1 MTRKILFF
9 VLTITLSFVAN
20 AQTKKSM
27 GGPTRPEH
35 KWEAGVGLGHL
46 MANADVKFKPGFG
59 ATVHLRR
66 AIDHIFS
73 VRATGQFGSMSFKD
87 DVDRSDYFKN
97 RTNATTA
104 VTADIKSSY
113 ISGVIEGVMSL
124 NNFDFSRMNKKWD
137 PYVAAGIGGAL
148 FTPKSG
154 STEVLKAKTGFNP
167 LARFAFGISYKISP
181 KMNITLEQSA
191 DLLFGKN
198 SDLVDGVDYYDRT
211 LRTPNNDVPLYTNV
225 RLNFN
230 LGKKEAVEPLYW
242 TNPMGQIQTDIAELK
257 ARPKF
262 DPTDTD
268 TDGVIDMFDQEKNT
282 PAGFAVDT
290 RGVTLDS
297 DADGVPNGKDKEPY
311 SPPGYKV
318 NTDGVANV
326 PKPDFTTESDVIRI
340 VDGKLADIKA
350 SMNKPSGIADWFLP
364 MINFD
369 FNKSNVKQTEVEK
382 LAYVANVLQRNAGVR
397 VVVTGFTDAVAGPS
411 YNDNLSFDRAEAAIN
426 YLVNKYNINRNRF
439 VLNYNGE
446 NTKLVDTN
454 AKNYINRRVEFK
466 VSTGAETDMARPFC
480 CCTCWNEKK
489 QQNSKEIRKLVIN
502 PQLYLLKKMERSR
515 KDFLLLF
522 FCIKIRVTFVNYLI
536 K

>member
-35 KWEAGVGLGHL
+35 KWEAGVGVGHL

-73 VRATGQFGSMSFKD
+73 IRATGQFGAMSFKD
-87 DVDRSDYFKN
+87 DVDRTDYFKAK
-97 RTNATTA
+97 TDLKTTRI
-104 VTADIKSSY
+104 ADVKSSY

-124 NNFDFSRMNKKWD
+124 NNFDFMRLNKKWD
-137 PYVAAGIGGAL
+137 PYFAGGVGGAL
-148 FTPKSG
+148 ISSKIGGSKVFAKSL
-154 STEVLKAKTGFNP
+154 SPTP
-167 LARFAFGISYKISP
+167 LARLSFGISYKVSP
-181 KMNITLEQSA
+181 KMNISLEQSA
-191 DLLFGKN
+191 DLLFANN
-198 SDLVDGVDYYDRT
+198 SDLVDGVNYYNAVD
-211 LRTPNNDVPLYTNV
+211 RTPNSDVPLYTNV

-230 LGKKEAVEPLYW
+230 VGKKEAVEPLYW
-242 TNPMGQIQTDIAELK
+242 TNPMGQIQSDIAELK

-268 TDGVIDMFDQEKNT
+268 ADGVIDMFDQEKNT
-282 PAGFAVDT
+282 AAGFAVDT

-297 DADGVPNGKDKEPY
+297 DSDGVPNAKDKEPY

-326 PKPDFTTESDVIRI
+326 PKPDFTTEADVIRI
-340 VDGKLADIKA
+340 VDGKLGDMKA
-350 SMNKPSGIADWFLP
+350 SMKAPAGIADWFLP

-382 LAYVANVLQRNAGVR
+382 LAYVANVMQRNTAVR
-397 VVVTGFTDAVAGPS
+397 VVVTGFTDAVAGPG
-411 YNDNLSFDRAEAAIN
+411 YNDNLSYDRAESAIN
-426 YLVNKYNINRNRF
+426 YLVNKYSIARDRF
-439 VLNYNGE
+439 VLNYSGE
-446 NTKLVDTN
+446 NTKLIDTN

-466 VSTGAETDMARPFC
+466 VSTGAEAAMSRPSAAPM
-480 CCTCWNEKK
+480 EVKK
-489 QQNSKEIRKLVIN
+489 TTKFKGNKEAG
-502 PQLYLLKKMERSR
+502 Y
-515 KDFLLLF
+515 
-522 FCIKIRVTFVNYLI
+522 
-536 K
+536 

>member
-9 VLTITLSFVAN
+9 VLTITLSFVAD

-35 KWEAGVGLGHL
+35 KWEVGVGLGHL

-59 ATVHLRR
+59 ATVHARR

-73 VRATGQFGSMSFKD
+73 LRATGQFGSLAFKD
-87 DVDRSDYFKN
+87 DVDRTAYFN
-97 RTNATTA
+97 STNVKGTR
-104 VTADIKSSY
+104 TADIKTSY
-113 ISGVIEGVMSL
+113 MSGVIEGVISL
-124 NNFDFSRMNKKWD
+124 NNFDFMRMSKKWD
-137 PYVAAGIGGAL
+137 PYFAGGVGAALIN
-148 FTPKSG
+148 PKSG
-154 STEVLKAKTGFNP
+154 SSDVLAKKLSFNP
-167 LARFAFGISYKISP
+167 LARVSFGISYKISP
-181 KMNITLEQSA
+181 KMNISLEQGA
-191 DLLFGKN
+191 DLLFAGGA
-198 SDLVDGVDYYDRT
+198 DLVDGVNRYDGSQP
-211 LRTPNNDVPLYTNV
+211 TPNNDVPLYTNV

-230 LGKKEAVEPLYW
+230 VGGKKDAVEPLYW
-242 TNPMGQIQTDIAELK
+242 TNPMGQIQNDIAELK

-268 TDGVIDMFDQEKNT
+268 ADGVIDMFDQEKNT

-297 DADGVPNGKDKEPY
+297 DSDGVPNGKDKEPY

-326 PKPDFTTESDVIRI
+326 PKPDFTTTADVNRI
-340 VDGKLADIKA
+340 VDAKLADIKA

-382 LAYVANVLQRNAGVR
+382 LAYVANVMQRNAAVR
-397 VVVTGFTDAVAGPS
+397 VVVTGFTDAVAGPG
-411 YNDNLSFDRAEAAIN
+411 YNDNLSFDRAESAIN
-426 YLVNKYNINRNRF
+426 YLVNKYSIDRSRF

-466 VSTGAETDMARPFC
+466 VSTGAESEMARPSSAAPAN
-480 CCTCWNEKK
+480 TKK
-489 QQNSKEIRKLVIN
+489 TTKFKGNKEAG
-502 PQLYLLKKMERSR
+502 Y
-515 KDFLLLF
+515 
-522 FCIKIRVTFVNYLI
+522 
-536 K
+536 

>member
-35 KWEAGVGLGHL
+35 KWEAGVGLGYL
-46 MANADVKFKPGFG
+46 RANADVKSKPGFG

-73 VRATGQFGSMSFKD
+73 IRATGQFGSMAFKESL
-87 DVDRSDYFKN
+87 DRTSQVPSTELRN
-97 RTNATTA
+97 TSA
-104 VTADIKSSY
+104 VTSWKDIDIKTSY
-113 ISGVIEGVMSL
+113 MSGVVEGIISL
-124 NNFDFSRMNKKWD
+124 NNFDFMRMSKKWD
-137 PYVAAGIGGAL
+137 PYAAVGIGGAIY
-148 FTPKSG
+148 TA
-154 STEVLKAKTGFNP
+154 KANVGGTSYKIRSNEGNFNALLRP
-167 LARFAFGISYKISP
+167 SFGISYKISP
-181 KMNITLEQSA
+181 KMNISVEQGF
-191 DLLFGKN
+191 DLIMGDR
-198 SDLVDGVDYYDRT
+198 SDLVDGVD
-211 LRTPNNDVPLYTNV
+211 LKGANTPTTNKDAVLYTNV

-230 LGKKEAVEPLYW
+230 IGKKEAVEPLYW
-242 TNPMGQIQTDIAELK
+242 TNPLGQIQSDIAELK

-268 TDGVIDMFDQEKNT
+268 ADGVIDMFDQEKNT
-282 PAGFAVDT
+282 AAGFAVDT

-297 DADGVPNGKDKEPY
+297 DADGVPNAKDKEPY

-326 PKPDFTTESDVIRI
+326 PKPDFTTEADVIRI
-340 VDGKLADIKA
+340 VDGKLGDMKA
-350 SMNKPSGIADWFLP
+350 SMKAPAGIADWFLP

-382 LAYVANVLQRNAGVR
+382 LAYVANVMQRNAAVR
-397 VVVTGFTDAVAGPS
+397 VVVTGFTDAVAGPG
-411 YNDNLSFDRAEAAIN
+411 YNDNLSYDRAESAIN
-426 YLVNKYNINRNRF
+426 YLVNKYSIARDRF

-466 VSTGAETDMARPFC
+466 VATGTEAAMSRPSAAPV
-480 CCTCWNEKK
+480 EVKK
-489 QQNSKEIRKLVIN
+489 TTKFKGNKEAG
-502 PQLYLLKKMERSR
+502 Y
-515 KDFLLLF
+515 
-522 FCIKIRVTFVNYLI
+522 
-536 K
+536 

>member
-35 KWEAGVGLGHL
+35 KWELGVGLGHL

-73 VRATGQFGSMSFKD
+73 IRATGQFGSMSFKD
-87 DVDRSDYFKN
+87 DVDRTSYFN
-97 RTNATTA
+97 TTNIKGTR
-104 VTADIKSSY
+104 TADIKTSY
-113 ISGVIEGVMSL
+113 ISGVIEGIMSL
-124 NNFDFSRMNKKWD
+124 NNFDFMRMSKKWD
-137 PYVAAGIGGAL
+137 PYFAGGVGAALISS
-148 FTPKSG
+148 KSG
-154 STEVLKAKTGFNP
+154 SANVLTTANKVSATP
-167 LARFAFGISYKISP
+167 LARLSFGVSYKISP
-181 KMNITLEQSA
+181 KMNISLEQGA
-191 DLLFGKN
+191 DLLFSRGA
-198 SDLVDGVDYYDRT
+198 DLVDGVDKYNATD
-211 LRTPNNDVPLYTNV
+211 RTPNSDVPLYTNV

-230 LGKKEAVEPLYW
+230 VGGKKDAVEPLYW
-242 TNPMGQIQTDIAELK
+242 TNPMGQIQSDIAELK

-268 TDGVIDMFDQEKNT
+268 ADGVIDMFDQEKNT

-297 DADGVPNGKDKEPY
+297 DSDGVANAKDKEPY

-318 NTDGVANV
+318 NADGVANV
-326 PKPDFTTESDVIRI
+326 PKPDFTTEADVIRI

-350 SMNKPSGIADWFLP
+350 SLNKPSGIADWFLP

-382 LAYVANVLQRNAGVR
+382 LAYVANVMQRNAAVR
-397 VVVTGFTDAVAGPS
+397 VVVTGFTDAVAGPG
-411 YNDNLSFDRAEAAIN
+411 YNDNLSFDRAESAIN
-426 YLVNKYNINRNRF
+426 YLVTKYSIDRSRF

-466 VSTGAETDMARPFC
+466 VSTGAETEMARPSGA
-480 CCTCWNEKK
+480 TPTAPTKK
-489 QQNSKEIRKLVIN
+489 TTKFKGNKEAG
-502 PQLYLLKKMERSR
+502 Y
-515 KDFLLLF
+515 
-522 FCIKIRVTFVNYLI
+522 
-536 K
+536 

>member
-1 MTRKILFF
+1 MTRKVLFF

-20 AQTKKSM
+20 AQTKKAM
-27 GGPTRPEH
+27 GGPTRPQH
-35 KWEAGVGLGHL
+35 KWELGVGLGHL

-73 VRATGQFGSMSFKD
+73 IRATGQFGSMAFKETL
-87 DVDRSDYFKN
+87 DRTYQVS
-97 RTNATTA
+97 ATELKSTSA
-104 VTADIKSSY
+104 ATRWDNIDIKTSY
-113 ISGVIEGVMSL
+113 MSGVIEGLMSL
-124 NNFDFSRMNKKWD
+124 NNFDFMRMSKKWD
-137 PYVAAGIGGAL
+137 PYVAVGIGGA
-148 FTPKSG
+148 FYTA
-154 STEVLKAKTGFNP
+154 KANVGGTSYKIRSNEGAFNALLRP
-167 LARFAFGISYKISP
+167 SVGISYKISP
-181 KMNITLEQSA
+181 KMNITLEQA
-191 DLLFGKN
+191 FDFLLG
-198 SDLVDGVDYYDRT
+198 SRADLVDGVDFRSANQPT
-211 LRTPNNDVPLYTNV
+211 TNNDSPLYTNI

-230 LGKKEAVEPLYW
+230 VGGKKDAVEPLYW

-268 TDGVIDMFDQEKNT
+268 ADGVIDMFDQEKNT

-297 DADGVPNGKDKEPY
+297 DSDGVANAKDKEPY

-318 NTDGVANV
+318 NADGVANV
-326 PKPDFTTESDVIRI
+326 PKPDFTTEADVIRI

-350 SMNKPSGIADWFLP
+350 SMNKPAGIADWFLP

-382 LAYVANVLQRNAGVR
+382 LAYVANVMQRNAAVR
-397 VVVTGFTDAVAGPS
+397 VVVTGFTDAVAGPG
-411 YNDNLSFDRAEAAIN
+411 YNDNLSFDRAESAIN
-426 YLVNKYNINRNRF
+426 YLVTKYSIDRSRF

-446 NTKLVDTN
+446 NTKLIDTN

-466 VSTGAETDMARPFC
+466 VSTGAESEMARPSAAAPAAP
-480 CCTCWNEKK
+480 KK
-489 QQNSKEIRKLVIN
+489 TTKFKGNKEAG
-502 PQLYLLKKMERSR
+502 Y
-515 KDFLLLF
+515 
-522 FCIKIRVTFVNYLI
+522 
-536 K
+536 